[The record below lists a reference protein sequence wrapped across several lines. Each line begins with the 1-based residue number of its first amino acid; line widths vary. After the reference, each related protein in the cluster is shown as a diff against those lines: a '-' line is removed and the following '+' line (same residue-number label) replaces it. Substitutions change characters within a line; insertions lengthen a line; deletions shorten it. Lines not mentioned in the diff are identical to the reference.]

1 TEGGPY
7 DYLGRGRPPWRPA
20 VTPTRHAITP
30 TLGPPG
36 ARRMTARAL
45 VVALLVPLAG
55 CGRTKFQ
62 EFSPPDGDFT
72 VLLPGSPDR
81 KEQDVAGMKV
91 GVYEVGHRSGTF
103 KVMFADLPLVPPADF
118 LGAAVTGLADQ
129 RRGTVV
135 TRSDAGQNGRE
146 FEIETADPKGFVSGR

>member
-1 TEGGPY
+1 M
-7 DYLGRGRPPWRPA
+7 RA
-20 VTPTRHAITP
+20 C
-30 TLGPPG
+30 
-36 ARRMTARAL
+36 ARVLL

-62 EFSPPDGDFT
+62 EFSPSDGDFT

-146 FEIETADPKGFVSGR
+146 FEIETADPKGFVSGRVIAAGNRLYFLTAEGENLGLSDSDVRSFLVSVMAV